1 LNKRFPFLTS
11 LRAKA
16 SALFFIVFLSI
27 ILPVNYIIYGKVRS
41 TLAEADTRELKA
53 EAEKIAERIRLD
65 PLEIPLPPV
74 GYSMQLQQLSGPV
87 PITLFVSPQFPAT
100 ELTNSL
106 PDVIELDETKIVTV
120 HPSLNPLLM
129 ISLAR
134 SNQRLLSQ
142 IQDLRIYLF
151 AANAGAIVLAGLLV
165 FASAG
170 LMLRPIKKITDVAS
184 GITASKSIGRVP
196 VPESHDESRQL
207 AETINQMLERIELAI
222 RNQVNFFASAT
233 HELKTPLA
241 VMQTEL
247 SLAIS
252 QSPDVG
258 TRKILESQL
267 IEVQR
272 LSRVIHDFLLISQL
286 KSNSLTLRAQPQQ
299 PEEVVYAAIRKVKY
313 RSLERGSLIR
323 VILPDEPI
331 SPLHLDFDKMET
343 VVANL
348 LENAIRYSPQG
359 TTIEVKLYPGR
370 IEVINPTEGL
380 ANIPVELDKEFKS
393 STLSSGL
400 GMGLWLCHNICR
412 LHQASLS
419 MEAVPGQVITTILFL
434 EYR

>member
-1 LNKRFPFLTS
+1 MNKRFPFLTS

-41 TLAEADTRELKA
+41 TLAEADTRELQA
-53 EAEKIAERIRLD
+53 EAGKIAERVRLD
-65 PLEIPLPPV
+65 PLQIPLPPV
-74 GYSMQLQQLSGPV
+74 GYSMQLLQMTGSV
-87 PITLFVSPQFPAT
+87 PINLFVSPEFPAADQIAQLPEVV
-100 ELTNSL
+100 ELE
-106 PDVIELDETKIVTV
+106 DVKIVTV
-120 HPSLNPLLM
+120 RPSDNPM
-129 ISLAR
+129 IMLSLSR

-142 IQDLRIYLF
+142 LQALRIYLF
-151 AANAGAIVLAGLLV
+151 AANAGAIVLAGILV

-170 LMLRPIKKITDVAS
+170 LMLRPIKKITDVAA
-184 GITASKSIGRVP
+184 GITASNRIGRVP
-196 VPESHDESRQL
+196 VPDSRDESRQL

-252 QSPDVG
+252 QSPDAT

-267 IEVQR
+267 TEVQR

-286 KSNSLTLRAQPQQ
+286 KSNSLTLRARSEQ
-299 PEEVVYAAIRKVKY
+299 PEEIVFAAIRKVKY

-323 VILPDEPI
+323 VTLPEEPI
-331 SPLHLDFDKMET
+331 PPIHLDFDKMET

-348 LENAIRYSPQG
+348 LENAIRYSPIG
-359 TTIEVKLYPGR
+359 ATIEVRLNSGLL
-370 IEVINPTEGL
+370 EVINPTEGL
-380 ANIPVELDKEFKS
+380 ATIPVELDREFKS

-400 GMGLWLCHNICR
+400 GMGLWLCYHICR
-412 LHQASLS
+412 LHQATLS
-419 MEAVPGQVITTILFL
+419 MTALPGQVTTTIRFS
-434 EYR
+434 

>member
-1 LNKRFPFLTS
+1 MNKRFPFLTS

-41 TLAEADTRELKA
+41 TLAEADTRELQA
-53 EAEKIAERIRLD
+53 EAEKIGERIRLD

-74 GYSMQLQQLSGPV
+74 SYSMQLQQMSGPV
-87 PITLFVSPQFPAT
+87 PVILFVSPEFPAT
-100 ELTNSL
+100 EWTNSW
-106 PDVIELDETKIVTV
+106 PEVVELEETKIVTI
-120 HPSLNPLLM
+120 HPSSNPLLM
-129 ISLAR
+129 VSLAR
-134 SNQRLLSQ
+134 SNQRFLSQ

-151 AANAGAIVLAGLLV
+151 AANAGAIILAGLLV

-184 GITASKSIGRVP
+184 GITASNSIGRVP
-196 VPESHDESRQL
+196 VPETHDESRQL

-252 QSPDVG
+252 QSPDAA

-286 KSNSLTLRAQPQQ
+286 KSNSLALRAQPQQ
-299 PEEVVYAAIRKVKY
+299 PEEVIYAAIKKVKY
-313 RSLERGSLIR
+313 RGIERGSQIR
-323 VILPDEPI
+323 VTLPEEPI
-331 SPLHLDFDKMET
+331 SLIQLDFDKMET

-348 LENAIRYSPQG
+348 LENAIRYSPLCS
-359 TTIEVKLYPGR
+359 TVEVRLYPGKM
-370 IEVINPTEGL
+370 EVINPTEGL
-380 ANIPVELDKEFKS
+380 ANIPAELDKEFKS

-412 LHQASLS
+412 LHNATLS
-419 MEAVPGQVITTILFL
+419 MAAVPGQVTTTILFS

>member
-1 LNKRFPFLTS
+1 
-11 LRAKA
+11 
-16 SALFFIVFLSI
+16 
-27 ILPVNYIIYGKVRS
+27 
-41 TLAEADTRELKA
+41 
-53 EAEKIAERIRLD
+53 
-65 PLEIPLPPV
+65 
-74 GYSMQLQQLSGPV
+74 M
-87 PITLFVSPQFPAT
+87 
-100 ELTNSL
+100 
-106 PDVIELDETKIVTV
+106 
-120 HPSLNPLLM
+120 
-129 ISLAR
+129 
-134 SNQRLLSQ
+134 
-142 IQDLRIYLF
+142 
-151 AANAGAIVLAGLLV
+151 
-165 FASAG
+165 
-170 LMLRPIKKITDVAS
+170 
-184 GITASKSIGRVP
+184 
-196 VPESHDESRQL
+196 
-207 AETINQMLERIELAI
+207 
-222 RNQVNFFASAT
+222 
-233 HELKTPLA
+233 
-241 VMQTEL
+241 
-247 SLAIS
+247 
-252 QSPDVG
+252 G